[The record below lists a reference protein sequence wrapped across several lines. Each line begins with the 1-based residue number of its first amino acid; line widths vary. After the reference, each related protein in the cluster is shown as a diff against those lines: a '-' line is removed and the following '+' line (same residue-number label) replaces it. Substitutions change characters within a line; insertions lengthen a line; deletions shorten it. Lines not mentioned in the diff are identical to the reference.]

1 MSKQPDKYIYK
12 GDINQHSSFAEKFA
26 NPDLQMSQI
35 SQYDLYS

>member
-1 MSKQPDKYIYK
+1 MSKQPDNLFYK
-12 GDINQHSSFAEKFA
+12 DNKNQYSSFTEKFA